1 MSEIITDK
9 LTGKATAGNV
19 TITDGS
25 VTMKLQDGV
34 AKAYINQNQGTSIV
48 KSFAVSSLVD
58 NATGDYI
65 VNLSNNMSDANYI
78 PTSAA
83 LPHDFT
89 SSSLSVLHGTR
100 SGSGRDVDTDHFHQ
114 RVGKVSSSADDSD
127 SVRSTVHGDLA

>member
-1 MSEIITDK
+1 MSTVIADN
-9 LTGKATAGNV
+9 LTGKTAAGNV

-34 AKAYINQNQGTSIV
+34 AKAYINQNQGTSIL
-48 KSFAVSSLVD
+48 KSFNVASLVD

-78 PTSAA
+78 PTSASN
-83 LPHDFT
+83 PHDFT
-89 SSSLSVLHGTR
+89 SGGVSVLHGTR
-100 SGSGRDVDTDHFHQ
+100 SGSGQDVDTDHFHQ

-127 SVRSTVHGDLA
+127 SVRSTVHGGLA